1 MVICP
6 FPRIMGASCPAGG
19 LWDRVGCG
27 ERAAPPA
34 PPGLRTPAPSPDCE
48 TLIRRMLVVEPGKR
62 ITLAQ
67 IRQHRWMQAHPRP
80 PPACPALSYSSNL
93 GDYDEQV
100 LGVMQTLGVDR
111 QRTVE
116 VSAAP
121 ALGEAFRGPRGR
133 VRAAGALQ
141 SG

>member
-1 MVICP
+1 M
-6 FPRIMGASCPAGG
+6 
-19 LWDRVGCG
+19 G
-27 ERAAPPA
+27 ERRPACPSGLIVPA
-34 PPGLRTPAPSPDCE
+34 PPPDCE

-67 IRQHRWMQAHPRP
+67 IRQHRWMQAHPCP
-80 PPACPALSYSSNL
+80 PPACPAIGYSSNL

-100 LGVMQTLGVDR
+100 LGIMQTLGVDR

-116 VSAAP
+116 VSAPSRP
-121 ALGEAFRGPRGR
+121 AHSLMREALLG
-133 VRAAGALQ
+133 AGAAVSGKAGTYQ

>member
-1 MVICP
+1 
-6 FPRIMGASCPAGG
+6 
-19 LWDRVGCG
+19 
-27 ERAAPPA
+27 
-34 PPGLRTPAPSPDCE
+34 
-48 TLIRRMLVVEPGKR
+48 MLVVEPGKR

-100 LGVMQTLGVDR
+100 LGIMQTLGVDR

-116 VSAAP
+116 VSTAP
-121 ALGEAFRGPRGR
+121 SLRLVLVGEAFLG
-133 VRAAGALQ
+133 AGAAV
-141 SG
+141 SGSRRSPVRLKWEHGLI